1 MKEGRCEMVGGTGR
15 EEVPYGG
22 RYPGEM
28 SLSGRNQCGM
38 LTIGLCALF
47 KCLRGH
53 VSRPA
58 MELL

>member
-1 MKEGRCEMVGGTGR
+1 MVGGTGR